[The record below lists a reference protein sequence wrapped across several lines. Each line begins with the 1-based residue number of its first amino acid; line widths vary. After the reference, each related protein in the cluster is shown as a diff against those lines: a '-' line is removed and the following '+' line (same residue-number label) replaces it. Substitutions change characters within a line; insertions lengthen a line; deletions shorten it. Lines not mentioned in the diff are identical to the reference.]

1 MTSAFCGDVL
11 FELTPRG
18 RPSWPLPAGSCY
30 LDFGNALLFRN
41 VAEHFDSAIY
51 FLPSFFVPLTGLAG
65 RTAPLAGFQPF
76 GSDRFLGPSLC
87 MLRSILMLTIN
98 KHPQWGA
105 LQPEELQYTY
115 TFRDHLVITRSIFLV
130 PSSSLPHAVPN
141 VRHSPERFHLRLLP
155 PDLPVLFKLCTLLL
169 VFKETMV
176 VSPVLMGSISTSW
189 ALPALSVVSSTL
201 S

>member
-41 VAEHFDSAIY
+41 VAELLDSAIY
-51 FLPSFFVPLTGLAG
+51 LLPSFFVPLTGLAG

-115 TFRDHLVITRSIFLV
+115 TFRDHLVIVRSIFLV

-141 VRHSPERFHLRLLP
+141 VRHSPERFHLRLHP

-169 VFKETMV
+169 VFKKTMV

-189 ALPALSVVSSTL
+189 ALTALSVVSSTL